1 MGLANVLTNL
11 TLIMIYTLVGEVSKI
26 LLALFSLEKIINA
39 KRKDVFDIFSNY
51 EQYEKLIPKYFPSI
65 RIRSVRGETAVV
77 EEHLKLGDLELILMS
92 KHVSKPNVLH
102 EVYVIGGKSKG
113 SYIRQEFIEIPEGT
127 KILVDVD
134 LKLMGM
140 MKIPK
145 LLDKSKLSQN
155 YSNLLDD
162 LAILCEKLV

>member
-1 MGLANVLTNL
+1 
-11 TLIMIYTLVGEVSKI
+11 MIYTLVGEVSKI
-26 LLALFSLEKIINA
+26 LLTLFSLEKIINA

-77 EEHLKLGDLELILMS
+77 EEHLKLGELELILMS

-140 MKIPK
+140 LKIPK

-162 LAILCEKLV
+162 LGILCEKLV

>member
-1 MGLANVLTNL
+1 M
-11 TLIMIYTLVGEVSKI
+11 
-26 LLALFSLEKIINA
+26 ALFSLEKIIHA
-39 KRKDVFDIFSNY
+39 KRKEVFNIFSNY
-51 EQYEKLIPKYFPSI
+51 EEYEKLIPKYFPSI
-65 RIRSVRGETAVV
+65 RIRSVRGDTAVV

-92 KHVSKPNVLH
+92 KHVSKPFVLH

-134 LKLMGM
+134 LKLMGL

-145 LLDKSKLSQN
+145 LLDKAKLSEN

-162 LAILCEKLV
+162 LTILCEKSV

>member
-1 MGLANVLTNL
+1 
-11 TLIMIYTLVGEVSKI
+11 MIYTLDGEVSKI

-77 EEHLKLGDLELILMS
+77 EEHLKLGELELILMS

-140 MKIPK
+140 LKIPK

-162 LAILCEKLV
+162 LGILCEKLV